1 LSTLGKILTVLIVVV
16 SIAVAVLVAREFAL
30 SDNWHARYREEVK
43 LFDRALEQRDSA
55 IQQRDDAK
63 RTADL
68 DKAVLQ
74 QQIGTL
80 TDELALRNNTIT
92 TLREQI
98 ENQEK
103 RLQELAEQYA
113 GIKDSF
119 AKLMQERDGWRLER
133 DDARKEADTL
143 RQMYTELEGK
153 WRVLLAQFADSKE
166 NLRQANEQNKT
177 LNGKIAWATQQYNIT
192 NWPPEA
198 APLPPSEKLEGIVTD
213 VNLAAGVVQISL
225 GSDDGVVKGMKFYV
239 YDKTRNKYLATLTID
254 KVSHDSA
261 AGQLGIIRGTVEK
274 ESHVTNRFVE

>member
-30 SDNWHARYREEVK
+30 SDNWHARYLDRVR
-43 LFDRALEQRDSA
+43 LFDKALDQRDTA
-55 IQQRDDAK
+55 FRQRDDAK

-74 QQIGTL
+74 QQILTM
-80 TDELALRNNTIT
+80 TDELNLRNNTIAS
-92 TLREQI
+92 LREQI

-103 RLQELAEQYA
+103 RLQVLAEQYA

-153 WRVLLAQFADSKE
+153 WRVLLAQFADAKE
-166 NLRQANEQNKT
+166 TLRQAQEEIKVVK
-177 LNGKIAWATQQYNIT
+177 GKIAWATQQYNIT

-239 YDKTRNKYLATLTID
+239 YDKAHDKYLATLTVD

-261 AGQLGIIRGTVEK
+261 AGQLSIIRGTVEK

>member
-1 LSTLGKILTVLIVVV
+1 LSTLGKVLTVLIVVV

-30 SDNWHARYREEVK
+30 SDNWHARYQGQVR
-43 LFDRALEQRDSA
+43 LFDKALEQRDSV

-74 QQIGTL
+74 QQILTL
-80 TDELALRNNTIT
+80 SDELVLRNNTIAS
-92 TLREQI
+92 LREQI

-103 RLQELAEQYA
+103 RLQELATDLTGLRTNYENVVAMMNGYRQ
-113 GIKDSF
+113 
-119 AKLMQERDGWRLER
+119 ER
-133 DDARKEADTL
+133 DDARKEANTNL
-143 RQMYTELEGK
+143 QMYTELEGK
-153 WRVLLAQFADSKE
+153 YRVLLAQFADSKE
-166 NLRQANEQNKT
+166 NLRQSDEENKV
-177 LNGKIAWATQQYNIT
+177 LKGKIAWARQQYNIT

-239 YDKTRNKYLATLTID
+239 YDKARNKYLATLTID

-261 AGQLGIIRGTVEK
+261 AGQLSIINGTVEK

>member
-1 LSTLGKILTVLIVVV
+1 MSTLGKILTVLIVVV

-30 SDNWHARYREEVK
+30 SDNWHARYQEQVR
-43 LFDRALEQRDSA
+43 LFDKALEQRDSA
-55 IQQRDDAK
+55 IQQRDLAKSSADA
-63 RTADL
+63 

-80 TDELALRNNTIT
+80 TDELALRNNTIAS
-92 TLREQI
+92 LREQS

-153 WRVLLAQFADSKE
+153 WRVLLAQFADAKE
-166 NLRQANEQNKT
+166 TLRQANERIKT
-177 LNGKIAWATQQYNIT
+177 LQGQLAYLVQETGAKL
-192 NWPPEA
+192 PPEA

-239 YDKTRNKYLATLTID
+239 YDKTHDKYLATLTID

>member
-1 LSTLGKILTVLIVVV
+1 MSTLGKILTVLIVVV

-30 SDNWHARYREEVK
+30 SDNWHARYREKERD
-43 LFDRALEQRDSA
+43 FDKALGQRDSA

-74 QQIGTL
+74 QQILTL
-80 TDELALRNNTIT
+80 TDELTLRNNTIA

-166 NLRQANEQNKT
+166 NLRQSDEQNKT
-177 LNGKIAWATQQYNIT
+177 LKGKIAWATQQYNIA

-198 APLPPSEKLEGIVTD
+198 APLPPSEKLEGLVTD
-213 VNLAAGVVQISL
+213 VNLAAGVVQIGL

-239 YDKTRNKYLATLTID
+239 YDKAHDKYLATLTID

-261 AGQLGIIRGTVEK
+261 AGQLSIIRGTVEK

>member
-1 LSTLGKILTVLIVVV
+1 MSTLGKILTVLVVVV

-30 SDNWHARYREEVK
+30 SDNWHARYQEEAR
-43 LFDRALEQRDSA
+43 LFGKALEQRDSA
-55 IQQRDDAK
+55 IQQRDLAK
-63 RTADL
+63 STADA
-68 DKAVLQ
+68 DKAVLLQ
-74 QQIGTL
+74 QVGTL
-80 TDELALRNNTIT
+80 TDELALRNNTIAS
-92 TLREQI
+92 LREQI

-103 RLQELAEQYA
+103 RLQELATQYA

-119 AKLMQERDGWRLER
+119 AKLMEERDGWRLER

-166 NLRQANEQNKT
+166 NLRQSDEQNKT
-177 LNGKIAWATQQYNIT
+177 LKGKIAWATQQYNIA

-198 APLPPSEKLEGIVTD
+198 APLPPSEKLEGLVTD

-239 YDKTRNKYLATLTID
+239 YDKAHDKYLATLTVD
-254 KVSHDSA
+254 KVAHDSA
-261 AGQLGIIRGTVEK
+261 AGQLSIIRGTVEK

>member
-1 LSTLGKILTVLIVVV
+1 LSTLGKVLTVLIVVV
-16 SIAVAVLVAREFAL
+16 SIAVAVLVAREFAM
-30 SDNWHARYREEVK
+30 SDNWRARYQEQVK
-43 LFDRALEQRDSA
+43 LFDKALQQRDSA
-55 IQQRDDAK
+55 IQQRDLAK
-63 RTADL
+63 RTADA

-80 TDELALRNNTIT
+80 TDELALRNNTIA

-113 GIKDSF
+113 GINTAF
-119 AKLMQERDGWRLER
+119 TKLMQERDGWRQER
-133 DDARKEADTL
+133 DEARKEADTL

-153 WRVLLAQFADSKE
+153 YRVLLAQFADAKE
-166 NLRQANEQNKT
+166 TLRQAQEEIKVVK
-177 LNGKIAWATQQYNIT
+177 GKIAWATQQYDIA

-198 APLPPSEKLEGIVTD
+198 VPLPPTEKLEGIVTD

-239 YDKTRNKYLATLTID
+239 YDKGRNKYLATLTID

-261 AGQLGIIRGTVEK
+261 AGQLGIVRGTVEK

>member
-30 SDNWHARYREEVK
+30 SDNWHARYQEEVR
-43 LFDRALEQRDSA
+43 LFDKALEQRDSA
-55 IQQRDDAK
+55 IQQRNLAKSSADA
-63 RTADL
+63 

-119 AKLMQERDGWRLER
+119 AKLMEERDGWRQER
-133 DDARKEADTL
+133 DDSRKEADTL
-143 RQMYTELEGK
+143 RQMYTELEGRH
-153 WRVLLAQFADSKE
+153 RVLLAQFADGKE
-166 NLRQANEQNKT
+166 NLRQANEQIKV
-177 LNGKIAWATQQYNIT
+177 LQGRIAWARQEFDIT

-198 APLPPSEKLEGIVTD
+198 APLPPIEKLEGIVTD

-239 YDKTRNKYLATLTID
+239 YDKANDKYLATLTID
-254 KVSHDSA
+254 KISHDSA
-261 AGQLGIIRGTVEK
+261 AGQLSIIRGTVEK

>member
-30 SDNWHARYREEVK
+30 SDNWHARYQEEVK
-43 LFDRALEQRDSA
+43 LFGKALEQRDSA

-63 RTADL
+63 RTADAN
-68 DKAVLQ
+68 KAVDQ
-74 QQIGTL
+74 QQIETL
-80 TDELALRNNTIT
+80 ADELALRNNTIAS
-92 TLREQI
+92 LREQI

-166 NLRQANEQNKT
+166 TLRKADEKIKMLQGQVAYLVQKT
-177 LNGKIAWATQQYNIT
+177 GATL
-192 NWPPEA
+192 PPEA

-239 YDKTRNKYLATLTID
+239 YDKTQNKYLATLTID
-254 KVSHDSA
+254 KVAHDTA

>member
-16 SIAVAVLVAREFAL
+16 SIAVAVLVAREFAM
-30 SDNWHARYREEVK
+30 SDNWHARYQEQVR
-43 LFDRALEQRDSA
+43 LFGRALDQRDSA
-55 IQQRDDAK
+55 FRQRDLAKSSADA
-63 RTADL
+63 

-74 QQIGTL
+74 QQILTL
-80 TDELALRNNTIT
+80 TDELALRNNTNAS
-92 TLREQI
+92 LREQI

-153 WRVLLAQFADSKE
+153 WRVLLAQFADAKE
-166 NLRQANEQNKT
+166 NLRQSDEENKA
-177 LNGKIAWATQQYNIT
+177 LKGKIAWATQQYNVT
-192 NWPPEA
+192 NWPPQA

-239 YDKTRNKYLATLTID
+239 YDKAHDKYLATLTID

>member
-1 LSTLGKILTVLIVVV
+1 MSTLGKILTVLIVVV
-16 SIAVAVLVAREFAL
+16 SIAVAVLVAREFAM
-30 SDNWHARYREEVK
+30 SDNWHARYQEQVR
-43 LFDRALEQRDSA
+43 LFGRALDQRDSA
-55 IQQRDDAK
+55 FRQRDLAKSSADA
-63 RTADL
+63 

-74 QQIGTL
+74 QQILTL
-80 TDELALRNNTIT
+80 TDELALRNNTNAS
-92 TLREQI
+92 LREQI

-153 WRVLLAQFADSKE
+153 WRVLLAQFADAKE
-166 NLRQANEQNKT
+166 NLRQSDEENKA
-177 LNGKIAWATQQYNIT
+177 LKGKIAWATQQYNVT
-192 NWPPEA
+192 NWPPQA

-239 YDKTRNKYLATLTID
+239 YDKAHDKYLATLTID

>member
-30 SDNWHARYREEVK
+30 SDNWHALYQEKERDFY
-43 LFDRALEQRDSA
+43 RALGQRDSA
-55 IQQRDDAK
+55 YQQRDEVK
-63 RTADL
+63 RTADAN
-68 DKAVLQ
+68 KAVDQ
-74 QQIGTL
+74 QQIDTL
-80 TDELALRNNTIT
+80 ADELALRNNTIT
-92 TLREQI
+92 GLREQI

-103 RLQELAEQYA
+103 RLQDLATDLTGLRTNYDNVVAMMNGYRQ
-113 GIKDSF
+113 
-119 AKLMQERDGWRLER
+119 ER
-133 DDARKEADTL
+133 DDAMKEANTL

-166 NLRQANEQNKT
+166 NLRQSDEQNKT
-177 LNGKIAWATQQYNIT
+177 LKGKIAWATQQYNIA

-239 YDKTRNKYLATLTID
+239 YDKAHDKYLATLTVD

-261 AGQLGIIRGTVEK
+261 AGQLSIIRGTVEK

>member
-1 LSTLGKILTVLIVVV
+1 MSTLGKVLTVLIVVV

-30 SDNWHARYREEVK
+30 SDNWHARYQEQVG
-43 LFDRALEQRDSA
+43 LFDKALEQRDSV

-74 QQIGTL
+74 QQILTL
-80 TDELALRNNTIT
+80 SDELVLRNNTIAS
-92 TLREQI
+92 LREQI

-103 RLQELAEQYA
+103 RLQELATDLTGLRTNYENVVAMMNGYRQ
-113 GIKDSF
+113 
-119 AKLMQERDGWRLER
+119 ER
-133 DDARKEADTL
+133 DDARKEANTNL
-143 RQMYTELEGK
+143 QMYTELEGK
-153 WRVLLAQFADSKE
+153 YRVLLAQFADSKE
-166 NLRQANEQNKT
+166 NLRQSDEENKV
-177 LNGKIAWATQQYNIT
+177 LKGKIAWARQQYNIT

-239 YDKTRNKYLATLTID
+239 YDKARNKYLATLTID

-261 AGQLGIIRGTVEK
+261 AGQLSIINGTVEK

>member
-30 SDNWHARYREEVK
+30 SDNWHARYQEEAR
-43 LFDRALEQRDSA
+43 LFGKALEQRDSA
-55 IQQRDDAK
+55 IQQRDEVK
-63 RTADL
+63 RTADAN
-68 DKAVLQ
+68 KAVDQ
-74 QQIGTL
+74 QQIETL
-80 TDELALRNNTIT
+80 TDELALRNNTIAS
-92 TLREQI
+92 LREQI

-143 RQMYTELEGK
+143 RTMYTELEGK

-166 NLRQANEQNKT
+166 NLRQSDEQNKT
-177 LNGKIAWATQQYNIT
+177 LKGKIAWATQQYNIA

-198 APLPPSEKLEGIVTD
+198 APLPPSEKLEGLVTD

-239 YDKTRNKYLATLTID
+239 YDKAHDKYLATLTVD
-254 KVSHDSA
+254 KVAHDSA
-261 AGQLGIIRGTVEK
+261 AGQLSIIRGTVEK

>member
-1 LSTLGKILTVLIVVV
+1 MSTLGKVLTVLIVVV
-16 SIAVAVLVAREFAL
+16 SIAVAVLVAREFAM
-30 SDNWHARYREEVK
+30 SDNWRARYQEQVK
-43 LFDRALEQRDSA
+43 LFDKALQQRDSA
-55 IQQRDDAK
+55 IQQRDLAK
-63 RTADL
+63 RTADA

-80 TDELALRNNTIT
+80 TDELALRNNTIA

-113 GIKDSF
+113 GINTAF
-119 AKLMQERDGWRLER
+119 TKLMQERDGWRQER
-133 DDARKEADTL
+133 DEARKEADTL

-153 WRVLLAQFADSKE
+153 YRVLLAQFADAKE
-166 NLRQANEQNKT
+166 TLRQAQEEIKVVK
-177 LNGKIAWATQQYNIT
+177 GKIAWATQQYDIA

-198 APLPPSEKLEGIVTD
+198 VPLPPTEKLEGIVTD

-239 YDKTRNKYLATLTID
+239 YDKGRNKYLATLTID

-261 AGQLGIIRGTVEK
+261 AGQLGIVRGTVEK

>member
-30 SDNWHARYREEVK
+30 SDNWHARFQEQVR
-43 LFDRALEQRDSA
+43 LFDKALEQRDSA
-55 IQQRDDAK
+55 IQQRDEVK

-74 QQIGTL
+74 QQILTL
-80 TDELALRNNTIT
+80 TDELALRNNTNAS
-92 TLREQI
+92 LREQI

-133 DDARKEADTL
+133 DDARKEANTL

-153 WRVLLAQFADSKE
+153 WRVLLAQFADAKE
-166 NLRQANEQNKT
+166 NQRQSDQGASGQDRV
-177 LNGKIAWATQQYNIT
+177 GDPAAQYHELASGSR
-192 NWPPEA
+192 PA
-198 APLPPSEKLEGIVTD
+198 AAQRE
-213 VNLAAGVVQISL
+213 
-225 GSDDGVVKGMKFYV
+225 
-239 YDKTRNKYLATLTID
+239 TRRHRHGRE
-254 KVSHDSA
+254 S
-261 AGQLGIIRGTVEK
+261 RGRDRPDQPRVG
-274 ESHVTNRFVE
+274 

>member
-1 LSTLGKILTVLIVVV
+1 MSTLGKILTVLIVVV

-30 SDNWHARYREEVK
+30 SDNWHARYQEEVK
-43 LFDRALEQRDSA
+43 LFGKALEQRDSA

-63 RTADL
+63 RTADAN
-68 DKAVLQ
+68 KAVDQ
-74 QQIGTL
+74 QQIETL
-80 TDELALRNNTIT
+80 ADELALRNNTIAS
-92 TLREQI
+92 LREQI

-166 NLRQANEQNKT
+166 TLRKADEKIKMLQGQVAYLVQKT
-177 LNGKIAWATQQYNIT
+177 GATL
-192 NWPPEA
+192 PPEA

-239 YDKTRNKYLATLTID
+239 YDKTQNKYLATLTID
-254 KVSHDSA
+254 KVAHDTA

>member
-1 LSTLGKILTVLIVVV
+1 MSTLGKILTVLIVVV

-30 SDNWHARYREEVK
+30 SDNWHALYQEKERDFY
-43 LFDRALEQRDSA
+43 RALGQRDSA
-55 IQQRDDAK
+55 YQQRDEVK
-63 RTADL
+63 RTADAN
-68 DKAVLQ
+68 KAVDQ
-74 QQIGTL
+74 QQIDTL
-80 TDELALRNNTIT
+80 ADELALRNNTIT
-92 TLREQI
+92 GLREQI

-103 RLQELAEQYA
+103 RLQDLATDLTGLRTNYDNVVAMMNGYRQ
-113 GIKDSF
+113 
-119 AKLMQERDGWRLER
+119 ER
-133 DDARKEADTL
+133 DDAMKEANTL

-166 NLRQANEQNKT
+166 NLRQSDEQNKT
-177 LNGKIAWATQQYNIT
+177 LKGKIAWATQQYNIA

-239 YDKTRNKYLATLTID
+239 YDKAHDKYLATLTID

-261 AGQLGIIRGTVEK
+261 AGQLSIIRGTVEK

>member
-1 LSTLGKILTVLIVVV
+1 MSTLGKILTVLIVVV

-30 SDNWHARYREEVK
+30 SDNWHARFQEQVW
-43 LFDRALEQRDSA
+43 LFDKALEQRDSA

-63 RTADL
+63 RTADA

-74 QQIGTL
+74 QQILTL
-80 TDELALRNNTIT
+80 TDELALRNNTNAS
-92 TLREQI
+92 LREQI

-133 DDARKEADTL
+133 DDARKEANTL

-153 WRVLLAQFADSKE
+153 WRVLLAQFADAKE
-166 NLRQANEQNKT
+166 NQRQSDEQIKV
-177 LNGKIAWATQQYNIT
+177 LQGKIAWATQQHNIT

-213 VNLAAGVVQISL
+213 VNLAAGIVQISL
-225 GSDDGVVKGMKFYV
+225 GSDDGVVKGMMFHI
-239 YDKTRNKYLATLTID
+239 YDKARNKYLATMTID

-261 AGQLGIIRGTVEK
+261 AGQLSIVNGTVEK
-274 ESHVTNRFVE
+274 ENHVTNRFPE